1 MRYVA
6 LASDYDGTLA
16 TDGRVTDDALEALKR
31 LKATGRRAILVT
43 GRILD
48 DLLRVFDPEAF
59 DAVVAE
65 NGALLYLPAEKE
77 RRALAKPPP
86 EDFAAALDARGVPLS
101 VGEAIVSTWEP
112 NETHVLEV
120 IRELG
125 LELQV
130 IFNKGA
136 VMVLPT
142 GVNKAT
148 GLLEALHEL
157 GLSPHNT
164 VGVGDAEND
173 HAFLSLC
180 ECSVAVANALPMLKQ
195 NADLVTDKDHGA
207 GVIELIDRLLEDDL
221 AGLESTTRH
230 DLPLGDVAGGDGEVR
245 IRAYGETVLLSGPSE
260 SGKSTITGGFLE
272 RLGEA
277 GYQFCLLDP
286 EGDYET
292 LEGVLIAG
300 HKDQPPTVEEVMR
313 LLKEP
318 NQSVVVNLM
327 GMPFDDRPDF
337 FESLLPRL
345 VEMRTKVALPHWL
358 VIDEAHHHVPSGP
371 GREPVLGPGDL
382 GSCLLVTVHPDHL
395 DRRILAAVDVIVTTG
410 DPSPTLKGFTKAV
423 GEQPP
428 EEIPTPDQGEAVIWR
443 RGGGPPQVFKIV
455 PAKVERRRHLR
466 KYAEGEL
473 PDDRSF
479 YFRGPDGR
487 LNLRAQNLSLFMQLA
502 NGVDDETWSHHLSRG
517 DYSSWLRNGIKDE
530 DLADQARKIEEDD
543 SLSPKESREK
553 LGALIAERYT
563 LPA

>member
-1 MRYVA
+1 MRYIA
-6 LASDYDGTLA
+6 LATDYDGTLA
-16 TDGRVTDDALEALKR
+16 TDGTVGQDALEAINR
-31 LKATGRRAILVT
+31 LKSTGRRAILVT

-48 DLLRVFDPEAF
+48 DLLKVFDPQPF

-65 NGALLYLPAEKE
+65 NGALLYLPPENE
-77 RRALAKPPP
+77 RRALAEAPPK
-86 EDFAAALDARGVPLS
+86 EFTSALQARDVPLS
-101 VGEAIVSTWEP
+101 TGEAIVSTWEP
-112 NETHVLEV
+112 NETQVLEV

-148 GLLEALHEL
+148 GLLEALKTL

-164 VGVGDAEND
+164 VGIGDAEND

-180 ECSVAVANALPMLKQ
+180 ECSVAVANALPMLKEK
-195 NADLVTDKDHGA
+195 ADLVTEGDHGG
-207 GVIELIDRLLEDDL
+207 GVTELIDRLLDDDL
-221 AGLESTTRH
+221 ASLESTTRH
-230 DLPLGDVAGGDGEVR
+230 DLHMGRATGEDGDVT
-245 IRAYGETVLLSGPSE
+245 IRAYAETVLLSGPSE

-272 RLGEA
+272 RLAES

-292 LEGVLIAG
+292 LEGVIIAG
-300 HKDQPPTVEEVMR
+300 RQDQPPTVEEVMR

-318 NQSVVVNLM
+318 DQSVVVNLM
-327 GMPFDDRPDF
+327 GMPFNDRPEF
-337 FESLLPRL
+337 FQSLLPRL
-345 VEMRTKVALPHWL
+345 LEMRTKVALPHWL
-358 VIDEAHHHVPSGP
+358 VIDEAHHHVPNELGH
-371 GREPVLGPGDL
+371 EPVLAPGDL
-382 GSCLLVTVHPDHL
+382 GSCFLVTVHPDHL
-395 DRRILAAVDVIVTTG
+395 DPRILASVDVIVTTA
-410 DPSPTLKGFTKAV
+410 DPAPTLRDFAKAV

-428 EEIPTPDQGEAVIWR
+428 EQIPEPGEGQALIWR
-443 RGGGPPQVFKIV
+443 RGKASAQVFKIV

-473 PDDRSF
+473 PADRSF
-479 YFRGPDGR
+479 YFHGPDQR

-502 NGVDDETWSHHLSRG
+502 NGVDDETWFHHLRQR
-517 DYSSWLRNGIKDE
+517 DYSRWFGDGIKDD
-530 DLADQARKIEEDD
+530 DLAEEARKIEEDD
-543 SLSPKESREK
+543 SLSASESRK
-553 LGALIAERYT
+553 KMGALIAERYT

>member
-6 LASDYDGTLA
+6 LATDYDGTLA
-16 TDGRVTDDALEALKR
+16 TDGQVAEDALEALNR
-31 LKATGRRAILVT
+31 LKASGRRAILVT

-48 DLLRVFDPEAF
+48 DLLRVFDPEPF

-65 NGALLYLPAEKE
+65 NGALLYLPADNE
-77 RRALAKPPP
+77 RRALTEAPPK
-86 EDFAAALDARGVPLS
+86 EFTTALESRGVPLS
-101 VGEAIVSTWEP
+101 QGEAIVSTWEP
-112 NETHVLEV
+112 NESHVLEV

-142 GVNKAT
+142 GINKAT
-148 GLLEALHEL
+148 GLLDALKAL

-164 VGVGDAEND
+164 VGIGDAEND
-173 HAFLSLC
+173 HAFLNLC
-180 ECSVAVANALPMLKQ
+180 ECSVAVANALPMLKEK
-195 NADLVTDKDHGA
+195 ADLVTEKDHGA
-207 GVIELIDRLLEDDL
+207 GVIELIDRLLDDDL
-221 AGLESTTRH
+221 ASLESTTRH
-230 DLPLGDVAGGDGEVR
+230 DLLLGDAVGDQGDVR

-260 SGKSTITGGFLE
+260 SGKSTVTGGFLE
-272 RLGEA
+272 RLAES

-292 LEGVLIAG
+292 LEGVFIAG
-300 HKDQPPTVEEVMR
+300 NQDQPPPLDEVMR

-318 NQSVVVNLM
+318 DRSVVVNLM
-327 GMPFDDRPDF
+327 SMPFNDRPEF
-337 FESLLPRL
+337 FQSLLPRL
-345 VEMRTKVALPHWL
+345 LEMRAKVALPHWL
-358 VIDEAHHHVPSGP
+358 VIDEAHHHVPNEP
-371 GREPVLGPGDL
+371 GRDAMLAPSDL

-395 DRRILAAVDVIVTTG
+395 DRRILSSVDVIVTTG
-410 DPSPTLKGFTKAV
+410 DPAPTLDAFAKAL

-428 EEIPTPDQGEAVIWR
+428 SEVPEPAKGEAVIWR
-443 RGGGPPQVFKIV
+443 RGGGSPQVFKIV

-473 PDDRSF
+473 PSDRSF
-479 YFRGPDGR
+479 YFQGPDGR

-502 NGVDDETWSHHLSRG
+502 NGVDDETWSHHLRQG
-517 DYSSWLRNGIKDE
+517 DYSSWFRNGIKDE
-530 DLADQARKIEEDD
+530 DLADQAHRIEEDD
-543 SLSPKESREK
+543 SLSPSESREK
-553 LGALIAERYT
+553 MGALIAERYT

>member
-77 RRALAKPPP
+77 RRALTKPPP

-221 AGLESTTRH
+221 AALESTTRH

-300 HKDQPPTVEEVMR
+300 HKDQPPTVDEVMR

-428 EEIPTPDQGEAVIWR
+428 QEIPTPDQGEAVIWR

-543 SLSPKESREK
+543 SLSPKESREM

>member
-221 AGLESTTRH
+221 AALESTTRH

-245 IRAYGETVLLSGPSE
+245 IRAYGESVLLSGPSE

-300 HKDQPPTVEEVMR
+300 HKDQPPTVDEVMR

-428 EEIPTPDQGEAVIWR
+428 QEIPTPDQGEAVIWR